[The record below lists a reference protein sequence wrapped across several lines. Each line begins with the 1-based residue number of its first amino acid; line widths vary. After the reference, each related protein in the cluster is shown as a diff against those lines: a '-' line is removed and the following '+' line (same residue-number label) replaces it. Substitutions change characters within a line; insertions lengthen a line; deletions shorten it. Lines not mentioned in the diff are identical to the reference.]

1 MDGIHLEV
9 DKDGCLVVDAPDIT
23 DKPIHTNDIV
33 DLHDSENFT
42 YLGRRDNV
50 INSGGVK
57 IFPEVVERKLA
68 DQIELPFFVYGIP
81 DKVLG
86 EKLVLVVEGE
96 EHQLREF
103 KLNQTSLKGLDK

>member
-1 MDGIHLEV
+1 
-9 DKDGCLVVDAPDIT
+9 
-23 DKPIHTNDIV
+23 
-33 DLHDSENFT
+33 
-42 YLGRRDNV
+42 LGRRDNV

-68 DQIELPFFVYGIP
+68 SHIGLPFFVYGIP

-96 EHQLREF
+96 ERQLPEF
-103 KLNQTSLKGLDK
+103 KLNQISLKGLDKFEVPKEIRYVSEILRNNGKYLREKTMNTLIIS

>member
-9 DKDGCLVVDAPDIT
+9 DKEGCLVVDAPFIT

-33 DLHDSENFT
+33 HLHDAENFT

-96 EHQLREF
+96 ESQLQEF
-103 KLNQTSLKGLDK
+103 KFESNFIKRFR

>member
-1 MDGIHLEV
+1 
-9 DKDGCLVVDAPDIT
+9 
-23 DKPIHTNDIV
+23 
-33 DLHDSENFT
+33 LHDEENFT

-68 DQIELPFFVYGIP
+68 NHIDFPFFVYGIP

-86 EKLVLVVEGE
+86 EKLILVVEGE
-96 EHQLREF
+96 EHLLRKF
-103 KLNQTSLKGLDK
+103 KLNQTSLKGLDKFEVPKEIFYVSEILRNNGKYLREKTINKLIIR